1 MSFWTDRA
9 TLVLTLNHGFSRD
22 AAEQAAADAA
32 AHADADGLTPEAAF
46 GKADEW
52 AESHAA
58 EVRDDL
64 AHGGTDPFMSQGLA
78 RPPRL
83 AWIFFVATAGFAIGL
98 TVATWNEDVTL
109 GMAITPAVLA
119 LGLSFTLATY
129 WRLYTRMAKWKA
141 AAIATVPL
149 VALSLLGAW
158 AIMALDAISLPFGNG
173 WSLILALIMSAA
185 AFFLP
190 WKKQTPDDATY
201 TTPAAGDWDSTV
213 AGELRARGEYREREI
228 REVLAEAHAFAEE
241 NGTTVEEEFGDAKRY
256 AHSLPS
262 RPKRK
267 LQRAANIN
275 AGVFLLTLAN
285 MALNYS
291 SEDGPNMVGVGLFGF
306 AALCSGAA
314 AIQLWFKMRRS

>member
-190 WKKQTPDDATY
+190 
-201 TTPAAGDWDSTV
+201 
-213 AGELRARGEYREREI
+213 
-228 REVLAEAHAFAEE
+228 
-241 NGTTVEEEFGDAKRY
+241 
-256 AHSLPS
+256 
-262 RPKRK
+262 
-267 LQRAANIN
+267 
-275 AGVFLLTLAN
+275 
-285 MALNYS
+285 
-291 SEDGPNMVGVGLFGF
+291 
-306 AALCSGAA
+306 
-314 AIQLWFKMRRS
+314 

>member
-1 MSFWTDRA
+1 MSHWTDRA

-22 AAEQAAADAA
+22 AAEKAANDAA

-52 AESHAA
+52 AEIHAA
-58 EVRDDL
+58 EVRDEL
-64 AHGGTDPFMSQGLA
+64 AHGGANPFVDKGGA

-83 AWIFFVATAGFAIGL
+83 ALVFFVATAGFAIGL
-98 TVATWNEDVTL
+98 TIATWNDDVSL
-109 GMAITPAVLA
+109 GMVLTPAVLA
-119 LGLSFTLATY
+119 LGLSITLATY
-129 WRLYTRMAKWKA
+129 WRLYTRMARWKA
-141 AAIATVPL
+141 AAIATVSL
-149 VALSLLGAW
+149 VAVSLLGAW
-158 AIMALDAISLPFGNG
+158 GIMALDAISLPFGNEWG
-173 WSLILALIMSAA
+173 LILALFMSAA

-190 WKKQTPDDATY
+190 WKKQTPDDATHA
-201 TTPAAGDWDSTV
+201 TPAAGDWDSTV

-285 MALNYS
+285 MALAYF

>member
-1 MSFWTDRA
+1 
-9 TLVLTLNHGFSRD
+9 
-22 AAEQAAADAA
+22 
-32 AHADADGLTPEAAF
+32 
-46 GKADEW
+46 
-52 AESHAA
+52 
-58 EVRDDL
+58 
-64 AHGGTDPFMSQGLA
+64 MSQGPA

-83 AWIFFVATAGFAIGL
+83 AWIFFVATAGFAIGI
-98 TVATWNEDVTL
+98 TIATWNEDVTL

-158 AIMALDAISLPFGNG
+158 AIMALDAISLPLGNG

-267 LQRAANIN
+267 LQRAASIN
-275 AGVFLLTLAN
+275 AGVFLLMLTN
-285 MALNYS
+285 MALNYF
-291 SEDGPNMVGVGLFGF
+291 SEDGPNMFGIVMF
-306 AALCSGAA
+306 SIAAVCSAAA
-314 AIQLWFKMRRS
+314 AIYSLLKMRQS

>member
-64 AHGGTDPFMSQGLA
+64 AHGGTDPFMSQGPA

-83 AWIFFVATAGFAIGL
+83 AWIFFVATAGFAIGI
-98 TVATWNEDVTL
+98 TIATWNEDVTL

-275 AGVFLLTLAN
+275 AGVFLLTLTN
-285 MALNYS
+285 MALNYF
-291 SEDGPNMVGVGLFGF
+291 SEDGPNMVGVSLFGF

-314 AIQLWFKMRRS
+314 AIQLWFKMRQS